1 MIPRLLY
8 QLAFAFRECDMP
20 GEAVKTEARVG
31 AGRGEHMGS
40 CPASV
45 ASPVVA
51 SYFSML
57 SPMRLQLGR

>member
-8 QLAFAFRECDMP
+8 QLAFAFREC
-20 GEAVKTEARVG
+20 EAVKTEARVG
-31 AGRGEHMGS
+31 AGRGERMWS

-51 SYFSML
+51 AFFFYA
-57 SPMRLQLGR
+57 